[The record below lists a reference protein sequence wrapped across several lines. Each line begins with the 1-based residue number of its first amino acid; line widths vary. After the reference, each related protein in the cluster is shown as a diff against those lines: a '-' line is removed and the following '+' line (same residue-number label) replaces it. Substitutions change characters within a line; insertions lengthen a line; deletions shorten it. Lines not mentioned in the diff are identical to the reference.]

1 VAFYAGGA
9 LRKTSV
15 HGGLPVRILDMMD
28 FRGGTWGPD
37 DTIVFAPGQV
47 DGLRAISS
55 DGSGERELTV
65 LDESSG
71 EWTHRMPQFLPD
83 GDTVLYTVQSGD
95 GFAYDTASIQA
106 VSLATGEHR
115 DVLDAST
122 YVRYSSA
129 GYLLYVQAGRLLAL
143 PFDADA
149 LEAVGTAIPL
159 MDGVAVQTNTGAAP
173 FAVADDGTL
182 AFLPG
187 EPMGDEVDL
196 VWVDRDGVTSEF
208 TRDQI
213 VYRHPRFSPDGEQLS
228 IQMIGGGRSGTWISP
243 TDRPGFRSFDPDS
256 SNFLWGPGG
265 EWVVY
270 HRKGQMRIL
279 RQPVDRSE
287 EPRVLFEGKESMA
300 PATLTPSGDTL
311 AFTRE
316 DPGSGDDIWLV
327 DTDGKQDA
335 RPFLQTDAREGG
347 ARFSPDGRYLA
358 YVSDATGRF
367 EVMVTSYP
375 EPGSGWQV
383 SIDGGREPNWSPDG
397 HEIFFRSGDKI
408 MAASVQLSPGFRSE
422 TPRVLFVGGYEGLL
436 GGLDAG
442 NYDISPDGKRFVIV
456 RSPELQ
462 VTLDRIHVVLGWA
475 AALP

>member
-1 VAFYAGGA
+1 
-9 LRKTSV
+9 
-15 HGGLPVRILDMMD
+15 MMD
-28 FRGGTWGPD
+28 FRGGTWGGD
-37 DTIVFAPGQV
+37 DTIVFAPGQD
-47 DGLRAISS
+47 DGLRTVSS
-55 DGSGERELTV
+55 DGSGERALTV
-65 LDESSG
+65 LDESRG

-83 GDTVLYTVQSGD
+83 GETVLYAVQFGD
-95 GFAYDTASIQA
+95 VFTYDASSIQA
-106 VSLATGEHR
+106 VSLATGEHQ

-122 YVRYSSA
+122 YVRYSST

-143 PFDADA
+143 PFDAHA
-149 LEAVGTAIPL
+149 LKAVGTAIPL
-159 MDGVAVQTNTGAAP
+159 IDGVAVQTNTGAAQ

-187 EPMGDEVDL
+187 EPIGDEVHV

-213 VYRHPRFSPDGEQLS
+213 VYRHPRFSPDGKQLS

-256 SNFLWGPGG
+256 AGFLWGPGG
-265 EWVVY
+265 KWAVY
-270 HRKGQMRIL
+270 YDFRDETNKIL
-279 RQPVDRSE
+279 RQPIDRSE
-287 EPRVLFEGKESMA
+287 KPRTLFEGKETIT

-316 DPGSGDDIWLV
+316 DPRSGDDIWLV
-327 DTDGKQDA
+327 DTEGKQDA
-335 RPFLQTDAREGG
+335 RPFLQTDAQEGG

-383 SIDGGREPNWSPDG
+383 SIDGGREPIWSPDG
-397 HEIFFRSGDKI
+397 REIYFRSGDKI

-436 GGLDAG
+436 GGLDQA
-442 NYDISPDGKRFVIV
+442 NYDISPDGRRFVMV
-456 RSPELQ
+456 QSPELQ
-462 VTLDRIHVVLGWA
+462 IMLDRIHVVLGWA
-475 AALP
+475 TALR